1 MEGIDVNWVFFFSC
15 FTSVVFFHSHSFLT
29 TNETNF
35 GSQILI
41 KYNQVLL
48 YKHCMLDRVKFWH
61 YRPSIFINMS
71 KYMYVINAL
80 NNYMLVY

>member
-1 MEGIDVNWVFFFSC
+1 MEGIDVNWVFFSPFSRVC
-15 FTSVVFFHSHSFLT
+15 VVFYNRSFST
-29 TNETNF
+29 TNETDC

-48 YKHCMLDRVKFWH
+48 YKHCMLDSIKFWH
-61 YRPSIFINMS
+61 FRPSIFINMS

>member
-1 MEGIDVNWVFFFSC
+1 MEGIDVNWVFFSSFSQ
-15 FTSVVFFHSHSFLT
+15 VWFFFYNHSFLT
-29 TNETNF
+29 TNETDF

-48 YKHCMLDRVKFWH
+48 YKDCMLDRVKFWH

-80 NNYMLVY
+80 NNYTLVY